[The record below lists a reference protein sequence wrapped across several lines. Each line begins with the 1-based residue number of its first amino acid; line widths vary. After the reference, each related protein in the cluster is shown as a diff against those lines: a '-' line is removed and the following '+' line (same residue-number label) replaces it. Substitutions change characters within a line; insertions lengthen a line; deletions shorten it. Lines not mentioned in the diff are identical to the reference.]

1 MTARLIR
8 PSAVT
13 HVTNLE
19 QRSIALGLSRGKD
32 SITVSMPSQPTLVP
46 PGPYMLFVTN
56 HAGVPSIARWVMVP

>member
-1 MTARLIR
+1 
-8 PSAVT
+8 
-13 HVTNLE
+13 VTNLE